1 MGGPDVPIGEVLRAL
16 LARAH
21 ELDPAELAAV
31 VADEAGHGGINEAE
45 IWLVDRQ
52 QRFFANLTRAADVVP
67 VDGSL
72 MGDVYRRGR
81 DHIDGEG
88 ARSRVLVPLVD
99 GVDRLGVLTAV
110 VDAGVAGVV
119 AAVEALAALVAE
131 LIVTKGAYTDVIERV
146 RRVEEMDIAAE
157 MRWALLPPLT
167 MRTSRVSIA
176 GMLEPAYEVAGDTF
190 DYAVN
195 ADRAQVAVFDAV
207 GHGLLAARL
216 ANLCVGAYRNR
227 RRSGATLEQTAED
240 LDAVLE
246 EQFGNSLF
254 VTSILGELDLDTGLF
269 RWIAAGH
276 MPPLVMRAAKVV
288 AELSERPGLPL
299 GIARPER
306 HAHEYQLEPG
316 DTVVMYS
323 DGVTEAR
330 SPNGEFFGLARLID
344 HIERAAQSGLSEPE
358 QIRRLVV
365 EVLMHQTTTLNDD
378 ATLMLTCWN
387 G

>member
-1 MGGPDVPIGEVLRAL
+1 MVDRPVPMGEVLGAL
-16 LARAH
+16 LVRSH
-21 ELDPAELAAV
+21 ELDPADLAAT
-31 VADEAGHGGINEAE
+31 VAEEAAIGGISEVE

-52 QRFFANLTRAADVVP
+52 QRHLANLTRETKTVP

-72 MGDVYRRGR
+72 FGDVYRRGR
-81 DHIDGEG
+81 NHTNDEG
-88 ARSRVLVPLVD
+88 HGSRVIVPLVD

-110 VDAGVAGVV
+110 VDAEIADSV

-131 LIVTKGAYTDVIERV
+131 LVVTKNSYGDVIERV
-146 RRVEEMDIAAE
+146 RRAEEMDIAAE

-167 MRTSRVSIA
+167 VRTSRVSIA

-195 ADRAQVAVFDAV
+195 QDRAHVAAFDAV
-207 GHGLLAARL
+207 GHGLLAAQV

-227 RRSGATLEQTAED
+227 RRSGAS
-240 LDAVLE
+240 LE
-246 EQFGNSLF
+246 ETAGELDTLIEQHFGNSLF
-254 VTSILGELDLDTGLF
+254 VTSILGELELDGGLF
-269 RWIAAGH
+269 RWINAGH
-276 MPPLVMRAAKVV
+276 LPPLVLRNAKVV
-288 AELSERPGLPL
+288 AELEERPALPL
-299 GIARPER
+299 GIARPDR

-316 DTVVMYS
+316 DTVVLYS

-330 SPNGEFFGLARLID
+330 APDGEFFGLARLID
-344 HIERAAQSGLSEPE
+344 HIERAAQSGLPE
-358 QIRRLVV
+358 AEQLRRLVV
-365 EVLMHQTTTLNDD
+365 EVLTHQTTVLDDD

>member
-1 MGGPDVPIGEVLRAL
+1 MPDPDVPIGEVLRAL

-88 ARSRVLVPLVD
+88 AGSRVLVPLVD

-110 VDAGVAGVV
+110 VDAAVADVV

-131 LIVTKGAYTDVIERV
+131 LILAKSAYTDSIERV

-167 MRTSRVSIA
+167 MRTPRVSIA

-195 ADRAQVAVFDAV
+195 ADRAHVAVFDAV

-254 VTSILGELDLDTGLF
+254 VTSILGELDLNTGLF

-299 GIARPER
+299 GITRPER
-306 HAHEYQLEPG
+306 HAHEYQLEPR

-344 HIERAAQSGLSEPE
+344 HVERAAQSGLSEPE